1 VSTSRTAHAA
11 ATSRSTAGGREAR
24 TRAAGQLEVHL
35 GYSLAP
41 GEQIG
46 ATLDNPLFELLAAI
60 VDGGSIRQAARLLGA
75 SYRYVWDALRKW
87 EARLGE
93 PLVTWSQG
101 QRAKPTQFA
110 HRLLWS
116 ERRARTRMQP
126 HLEALRSDLRCVLA
140 DARDERQLFLTVRAS
155 HDIALSVLQRH
166 AAEGRDFH
174 FELAFAGS
182 VDALR
187 ALNDRQCLV
196 AGFHVP
202 ALRTAAPVFARALKP
217 VLKPRAH
224 KVIACCRRLQGL
236 MVREELAERVR
247 TFPDIVHNDL
257 RFVNRQVGSGTRMLI
272 EHLIHEHSIAAAS
285 WPGYADHVENTHVAV
300 GLCVASG
307 VADVGIGIEAAALQ
321 FGLHFI
327 PLVEEDYFLACTNDA
342 LEHPAVRRMRDVLA
356 GSSWARILNE
366 LPGYRPAADPGGLLD
381 VEQALPWAR
390 RAAKR
395 KPRPPSAPQLSSE

>member
-1 VSTSRTAHAA
+1 MDF
-11 ATSRSTAGGREAR
+11 GGEAR
-24 TRAAGQLEVHL
+24 ARASGQLEVHL
-35 GYSLAP
+35 GYSLEP
-41 GEQIG
+41 GQQTG

-60 VDGGSIRQAARLLGA
+60 VEGGSIRHAARQLGA

-87 EARLGE
+87 EKLLGE

-126 HLEALRSDLRCVLA
+126 HLEALRFNLTGIIA
-140 DARDERQLFLTVRAS
+140 DARDERQLLLTARAS

-166 AAEGRDFH
+166 ASEGGDFH

-182 VDALR
+182 IDALR

-202 ALRTAAPVFARALKP
+202 ALRTATPVFARALKP
-217 VLKPRAH
+217 VLKSRAH
-224 KVIACCRRLQGL
+224 KVIACCRRVQGL
-236 MVREELAERVR
+236 MLREELAERVR
-247 TFPDIVHNDL
+247 TFRDVVQNDL
-257 RFVNRQVGSGTRMLI
+257 RFANRQVGSGTRMLI
-272 EHLIHEHSIAAAS
+272 EHLMHEHSIAPGS

-300 GLCVASG
+300 ALCVASG

-321 FGLHFI
+321 FGLHFV
-327 PLVEEDYFLACTNDA
+327 PLVEEDYYLACMNDA
-342 LEHPAVRRMRDVLA
+342 LDHPAVRRLRDIL
-356 GSSWARILNE
+356 GRPSWAQILRT
-366 LPGYRPAADPGGLLD
+366 LPGYRPATDPGGLLD
-381 VEQALPWAR
+381 VEQIRPWGRRTAR
-390 RAAKR
+390 RRSA
-395 KPRPPSAPQLSSE
+395 RPTIASEPPADST

>member
-1 VSTSRTAHAA
+1 
-11 ATSRSTAGGREAR
+11 
-24 TRAAGQLEVHL
+24 VHL
-35 GYSLAP
+35 KYSLEP

-46 ATLDNPLFELLAAI
+46 AALANPLFELLAAI
-60 VDGGSIRQAARLLGA
+60 VEGESIRDAARLLGS

-87 EARLGE
+87 EKLLGE

-110 HRLLWS
+110 HRLVWL

-126 HLEALRSDLRCVLA
+126 HLEELRSDLSCALA
-140 DARDERQLFLTVRAS
+140 DARDERQLLLTVRAS

-166 AAEGRDFH
+166 ASEAGDFH
-174 FELAFAGS
+174 FDLAFAGS

-196 AGFHVP
+196 AGFHFP
-202 ALRTAAPVFARALKP
+202 ALRAEAPVFARALKP
-217 VLKPRAH
+217 VLKPRLH
-224 KVIACCRRLQGL
+224 KVFACCRRMQGF
-236 MVREELAERVR
+236 MVRAELAERVR
-247 TFPDIVHNDL
+247 TFEDVVRSDL
-257 RFVNRQVGSGTRMLI
+257 RFVNRQAGSGTRMLI
-272 EHLIHEHSIAAAS
+272 EHLMHERSIAPAS

-321 FGLHFI
+321 FGLHFV
-327 PLVEEDYFLACTNDA
+327 PLVEEDYFLACMNDA

-356 GSSWARILNE
+356 GPSWAQILMN
-366 LPGYRPAADPGGLLD
+366 LPGYRGAADPGGLLA
-381 VEQALPWAR
+381 VERILPWGR
-390 RAAKR
+390 R
-395 KPRPPSAPQLSSE
+395 SAPRL